1 MVSNIDEI
9 NQYDR
14 IYTDSEL
21 DKILTEYFEIM
32 DIDEEQKEKRKSLA
46 KDFRNAMLFLFALAY
61 IAYENDYFSYDYLL
75 AQFRLQFA
83 DVLVTYGRMDSYT
96 ENYFQKVTEE
106 LVFVTVEHFNPEE
119 KDYWTS
125 DERAIIIGENEA
137 NSVLN
142 YSELQDAIDA
152 GYEYKTWRTELDN
165 KVRKSHREKE
175 GKTIPINEYFQF
187 NDCEMLMP
195 HDEENGTPEQL
206 VNCRCSCKYS

>member
-61 IAYENDYFSYDYLL
+61 IAYENDYYSYDYLL
-75 AQFRLQFA
+75 AQFRSQFA
-83 DVLVTYGRMDSYT
+83 DVLITFGRMDAYT

-106 LVFVTVEHFNPEE
+106 IVFVTVEHFNPEG

-125 DERAIIIGENEA
+125 DERAILIGENEA

-152 GYEYKTWRTELDN
+152 GYEYKTWKTERDN
-165 KVRKSHREKE
+165 KVRQSHKEKE
-175 GKTIPINEYFQF
+175 GVTIPIDEYFQF
-187 NDCEMLMP
+187 DDCEMLMP
-195 HDEENGTPEQL
+195 HDSENGSPEQL
-206 VNCRCSCKYS
+206 VNCRCSCKFS

>member
-32 DIDEEQKEKRKSLA
+32 DIEKEQKKKRKDLA
-46 KDFRNAMLFLFALAY
+46 KEFRNAMLFLFALAY
-61 IAYENDYFSYDYLL
+61 ISYENNYFSYDFLL
-75 AQFRLQFA
+75 EQFRVRFA
-83 DVLVTYGRMDSYT
+83 NVLVIFGKMDLYT
-96 ENYFQKVTEE
+96 ERYFQKVTEE
-106 LVFVTVEHFNPEE
+106 LVYVTIEHFNPDK

-125 DERAIIIGENEA
+125 DERAILVGENEA

-165 KVRKSHREKE
+165 KVRKSHKQQE
-175 GKTIPINEYFQF
+175 GVTIPIDDYFQF
-187 NDCEMLMP
+187 NDCEMLFP
-195 HDEENGTPEQL
+195 HDSENGTPEQL

>member
-32 DIDEEQKEKRKSLA
+32 DIDEEQKEKRKDLA
-46 KDFRNAMLFLFALAY
+46 KEFRNAMLFLFALAY
-61 IAYENDYFSYDYLL
+61 IAYENEYFSYDYLL
-75 AQFRLQFA
+75 MQFRSQFA
-83 DVLVTYGRMDSYT
+83 NVLITYGRMDSYT

-106 LVFVTVEHFNPEE
+106 LVLVTVEHFNPDA

-125 DERAIIIGENEA
+125 DERAILVGENEA

-152 GYEYKTWRTELDN
+152 GYEFKTWKTERDN
-165 KVRKSHREKE
+165 KVRQSHKQKE
-175 GKTIPINEYFQF
+175 GVTIPIDEYFQF
-187 NDCEMLMP
+187 DDCEMLMP
-195 HDEENGTPEQL
+195 HDSENGSPEQL

>member
-21 DKILTEYFEIM
+21 DKILTEYFDIM
-32 DIDEEQKEKRKSLA
+32 DIEEEQKEKRKSLA
-46 KDFRNAMLFLFALAY
+46 KEFRNAMLFLFALAY
-61 IAYENDYFSYDYLL
+61 IAYENDYYSYDYLL
-75 AQFRLQFA
+75 GQFRLQFA
-83 DVLVTYGRMDSYT
+83 EVLVTYGRMNAYT
-96 ENYFQKVTEE
+96 EKYFQKVTEE
-106 LVFVTVEHFNPEE
+106 LVRTTYDHFNPEG

-152 GYEYKTWRTELDN
+152 GYEFKTWKTERDN
-165 KVRKSHREKE
+165 KVRQSHKEKE
-175 GKTIPINEYFQF
+175 GVTIPIDEYFQF
-187 NDCEMLMP
+187 DDCEMLMP
-195 HDEENGTPEQL
+195 HDSENGSPEQL
-206 VNCRCSCKYS
+206 VNCRCSCKFS

>member
-1 MVSNIDEI
+1 MVSNIDEL

-21 DKILTEYFEIM
+21 DKILTEYFELM

-61 IAYENDYFSYDYLL
+61 IAYENDYYSYDYLL

-83 DVLVTYGRMDSYT
+83 DVLITYGRMDAYT

-106 LVFVTVEHFNPEE
+106 IVFVTVEHFNPDG

-125 DERAIIIGENEA
+125 DERAILIGENEA

-152 GYEYKTWRTELDN
+152 GYEYKTWKTERDN
-165 KVRKSHREKE
+165 KVRQSHKEKE
-175 GKTIPINEYFQF
+175 GVTIPIDEYFQF
-187 NDCEMLMP
+187 DDCEMLMP
-195 HDEENGTPEQL
+195 HDSENGSPEQL
-206 VNCRCSCKYS
+206 VNCRCSCRFS

>member
-32 DIDEEQKEKRKSLA
+32 DIDEEQKEKRKDLA
-46 KDFRNAMLFLFALAY
+46 KEFRNAMLFLFALAY
-61 IAYENDYFSYDYLL
+61 IAYENEYFSYDYLL
-75 AQFRLQFA
+75 MQFRSQFA
-83 DVLVTYGRMDSYT
+83 NVLITYGRMDAYT

-106 LVFVTVEHFNPEE
+106 LVLVTVEHFNPDA

-125 DERAIIIGENEA
+125 DERAILVGENEA

-152 GYEYKTWRTELDN
+152 GYEYKTWLTQLDSR
-165 KVRKSHREKE
+165 VRDSHRLQE
-175 GKTIPINEYFQF
+175 GTTILIDEYFQF
-187 NDCEMLMP
+187 DDCEMLFP
-195 HDEENGTPEQL
+195 HDYDNGTAEQL